1 MLSLS
6 TSFVEP
12 VQTEV
17 DTVSIPIWITV
28 SKRLVDLLVSG
39 VVVLLVL
46 SWLIPIL
53 GLAIRLTSPGPVLF
67 IQVRTGRNGRLFRCL
82 KFRTMTYDPNAQF
95 KQAAKNDNRVTRIG
109 SFLRKSNIDELPQVL
124 NVLWG
129 DMSLVGPRPH
139 AIQHDAQFWNTI
151 PGYPG
156 RYAIKPGI
164 TGLAQVRGCRGE
176 TSKLIQMEHRVRL
189 DKFYI
194 HKQSVWLDIKICWWT
209 VKSMIKGNINAF

>member
-12 VQTEV
+12 VQTEA
-17 DTVSIPIWITV
+17 DTVSVPIWIAL
-28 SKRLVDLLVSG
+28 SKRLLDLVVSG
-39 VVVLLVL
+39 LVVLLVL

-53 GLAIRLTSPGPVLF
+53 GLAIRLTSPGPMLF

-95 KQAAKNDNRVTRIG
+95 RQATKNDHRVTRIG
-109 SFLRKSNIDELPQVL
+109 AFLRKTNIDELPQVL

-139 AIQHDAQFWNTI
+139 AIQHDAQFWNAI
-151 PGYPG
+151 PGYG
-156 RYAIKPGI
+156 YRYAIKPGI

-176 TSKLIQMEHRVRL
+176 TSHISQMAHRVRL

-194 HKQSVWLDIKICWWT
+194 QKQSVLLDIKICWWT
-209 VKSMIKGNINAF
+209 VKSMLRGNTGAW